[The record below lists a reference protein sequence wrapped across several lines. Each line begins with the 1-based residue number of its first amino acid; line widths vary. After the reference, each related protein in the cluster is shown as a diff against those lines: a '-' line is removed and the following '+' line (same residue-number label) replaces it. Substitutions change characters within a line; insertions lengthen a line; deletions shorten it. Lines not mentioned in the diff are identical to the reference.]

1 MQHEAECGSKRTRF
15 SGSQPTVNKN
25 AVKQVFL
32 CFCLFYA
39 EETNPLVSK
48 KKNYTDNYLKNAIKH
63 RSVDERINVKLTD
76 FMVSAGIILS
86 GR

>member
-15 SGSQPTVNKN
+15 SGSQSTVNKN

-39 EETNPLVSK
+39 EETNALVSK
-48 KKNYTDNYLKNAIKH
+48 KKNYADDYLKNAIKH
-63 RSVDERINVKLTD
+63 RSIDERIKLTSYR
-76 FMVSAGIILS
+76 VSARKILS